1 MVSFAGLF
9 AYIDV
14 FHKGIYGDEEVLQSL
29 RTQHILRGKIGQI
42 LRIRSDENR
51 QEIQT
56 LLADQK
62 AQDST
67 LYGDGLDL
75 VGNRHPRRADKEFKG
90 QLISKFPFGV
100 FKSPKKP
107 TIFFKDFCPSL

>member
-1 MVSFAGLF
+1 MKQQTINRVDLITLYLVAFAGLF
-9 AYIDV
+9 ACIDV
-14 FHKGIYGDEEVLQSL
+14 FHKGIYDGGEVLQFL

-51 QEIQT
+51 REIQT

-67 LYGDGLDL
+67 LYGDG
-75 VGNRHPRRADKEFKG
+75 
-90 QLISKFPFGV
+90 
-100 FKSPKKP
+100 
-107 TIFFKDFCPSL
+107 